1 MKPERARSEK
11 HGNPGLE
18 AASKESATGVP
29 VAPCEPEIQPRPYLF
44 DDFKN
49 PDQSAPMSTQG
60 SSDSF
65 YGSIPVFRGFAS
77 LMDPALYSPLPDDWS
92 IGLADIVESTTAI
105 AQARYK
111 AVNMAGAAVIAAVT
125 NALQGREFPFVFGG
139 DGASFAVSPDDL
151 DRAREALAATATWV
165 KDDLDLVMRV
175 ALVPVTAVRAQ
186 GLDVRVARFG
196 PSPNLS
202 YAMFSGGGLGW
213 AEGAMKRG
221 EFAVKVA
228 PSGTQPDLT
237 GLSCRFEEIPS
248 VRGLILSVLVVPAR
262 NADASAFRKVIEDII
277 ALVERSPDAG
287 RPVPP
292 GGPSLRWPPAG
303 LDYEARAQRGGPL
316 FKRRVGVL
324 AHTLF
329 AYLIMRY
336 GIKVGGFAPKT
347 YVQQVVENSDFRKYD
362 DGLRM
367 ILDCTPE
374 LESALTQRLA
384 QAASAGVARY
394 GLHRQDAAMMTCF
407 TPSALRSDHVHFI
420 DGARGGYAAAAT
432 ALKATLA

>member
-1 MKPERARSEK
+1 MPS
-11 HGNPGLE
+11 
-18 AASKESATGVP
+18 
-29 VAPCEPEIQPRPYLF
+29 
-44 DDFKN
+44 
-49 PDQSAPMSTQG
+49 G
-60 SSDSF
+60 SDTF
-65 YGSIPVFRGFAS
+65 YRSIPVFRGFAS
-77 LMDPALYSPLPDDWS
+77 LMDPALYSPLPRDW
-92 IGLADIVESTTAI
+92 IVGVADIVESTKAI

-125 NALQGREFPFVFGG
+125 NALEGREFPFVFGG

-151 DRAREALAATATWV
+151 AAARDALAATATWV
-165 KDDLDLVMRV
+165 RDDLDLAMRV
-175 ALVPVTAVRAQ
+175 ALVPVAAVRAQ

-196 PSPNLS
+196 PSANLS

-213 AEGAMKRG
+213 AETAMNRG
-221 EFAVKVA
+221 EFAVEVA
-228 PSGTQPDLT
+228 APGTQPDLT

-248 VRGLILSVLVVPAR
+248 ARGLILSVLVVPAR
-262 NADASAFRKVIEDII
+262 GADPGAFRTLIEDVV

-287 RPVPP
+287 RPLPS
-292 GGPSLRWPPAG
+292 GGPPLRWPPAG

-316 FKRRVGVL
+316 LKRRAGVL
-324 AHTLF
+324 FHTLF

-336 GIKVGGFAPKT
+336 GITVGGFVPKI

-374 LESALTQRLA
+374 LERALTQRLA
-384 QAASAGVARY
+384 QAASAGIARY

-420 DGARGGYAAAAT
+420 DGARGGYASAAT
-432 ALKATLA
+432 ALKATL

>member
-1 MKPERARSEK
+1 
-11 HGNPGLE
+11 
-18 AASKESATGVP
+18 
-29 VAPCEPEIQPRPYLF
+29 
-44 DDFKN
+44 
-49 PDQSAPMSTQG
+49 MSTPG
-60 SSDSF
+60 GSDSF

-92 IGLADIVESTTAI
+92 IGVADIVESTRAI
-105 AQARYK
+105 AEARYK
-111 AVNMAGAAVIAAVT
+111 AVNMAGAAVISAVT
-125 NALQGREFPFVFGG
+125 NALDGREFPFVFGG

-151 DRAREALAATATWV
+151 GRAREALAATASWV
-165 KDDLDLVMRV
+165 RDDLNLAMRV
-175 ALVPVTAVRAQ
+175 ALVPVAAVRAQ

-213 AEGAMKRG
+213 TDAAMKRG
-221 EFAVKVA
+221 EFAIEVA

-248 VRGLILSVLVVPAR
+248 ARGLILAVLVVPAR

-277 ALVERSPDAG
+277 VLVERSPDAG
-287 RPVPP
+287 RPVPA
-292 GGPSLRWPPAG
+292 GGPPLRWPPAG
-303 LDYEARAQRGGPL
+303 VDYEARAQRGGSL
-316 FKRRVGVL
+316 LRRRAGVL

-329 AYLIMRY
+329 AYLIMRT
-336 GIKVGGFAPKT
+336 GIKVGGFVPKT

-374 LESALTQRLA
+374 LERALAQRLT
-384 QAASAGVARY
+384 QAASAGTVRY

-420 DGARGGYAAAAT
+420 DGARGGYASAAT
-432 ALKATLA
+432 ALKAMPA